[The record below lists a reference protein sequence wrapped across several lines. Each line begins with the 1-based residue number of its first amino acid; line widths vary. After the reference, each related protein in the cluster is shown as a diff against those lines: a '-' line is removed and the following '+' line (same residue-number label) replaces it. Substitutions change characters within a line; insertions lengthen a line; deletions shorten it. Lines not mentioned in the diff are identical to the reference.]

1 MKTTQTL
8 TQFFPAM
15 RTQLTEMQLDVEN
28 NPPDW
33 HKSLQAAIDQGA
45 FLKIE
50 FCLVAGGRIDARLVL
65 VSQKGEVAEI
75 SSVAD
80 YRV

>member
-15 RTQLTEMQLDVEN
+15 RSQLTAMQLDVER
-28 NPPDW
+28 NPQDW
-33 HKSLQAAIDQGA
+33 HKSLQAVIDQGA

-50 FCLVAGGRIDARLVL
+50 LCLVAGGRIDARLAV
-65 VSQKGEVAEI
+65 VSQKGEIVDLFTAG
-75 SSVAD
+75 D
-80 YRV
+80 YRL

>member
-1 MKTTQTL
+1 
-8 TQFFPAM
+8 M
-15 RTQLTEMQLDVEN
+15 RTQLTAMQLDAEH

-65 VSQKGEVAEI
+65 VSQKGELAEI
-75 SSVAD
+75 SSVSD
-80 YRV
+80 HRV